1 MSFYSTPS
9 PESPSSGFHANS
21 GFRTRS
27 PVSPS
32 DSSPSRLYQVDE
44 LGANLNAS
52 SKSLSRLQQEVQT
65 LYDRVGPAS
74 LSIADLQQEALKAV
88 HTPLQEDRHRQ
99 GDLFPSSVTSY
110 IRNHNTAAF
119 SDLRVPFN
127 ARDSVSS
134 SSISDQLRTQTY
146 TQTPGYL
153 PRKPSPHRSARR
165 SPNRGRGVQV
175 RDPTRQDTTTTTT
188 TTSNQKLYTSKSPGP
203 GTRRMKDTTTTT
215 TNTTTTAIPAGSYIS
230 MTPRSRAS
238 ASLSAAYEH
247 SNLPST
253 IPQTSSKILQR
264 VFSEFSVTTH
274 PVATSDPTSNGLDA
288 SATVVSALSLNPSTP
303 MKPFEYVNDTVEEMF
318 KTVSHEDEDSKE
330 HLLSS
335 PVGMSVEQKV
345 DRYMQC
351 LQQHNRQVSLGG
363 LVGIQRHLSELSF
376 ESRQQIVHEIAN
388 KLIGWSSQED
398 TFVLLALE
406 TLSLTGSQ
414 AVSAL
419 PEVLRIVGDL
429 TRPVCQ
435 EAALRTAVTCGP
447 TGVQALLEL
456 SAEARTD
463 LDMFILTRLAQV
475 PFLQSTVLVPA
486 LLQEAVHPE
495 LSRRLAAVAVLN
507 RLYDR
512 LGASTTA
519 LPILKDLLI
528 QGGVDRDLAAST
540 VRVCGSAGEQVLLDL
555 LKRDPNGRVRA
566 ASAQALSW
574 RVPLYPKHIEV
585 KVHKDTLVSRSWTA
599 GLIFHY
605 AGSLLPTSMIP
616 PPSVTSTPEHVLI
629 YAREFAAGL
638 HRVLTDPN
646 LSMLESSYPVPPWST
661 FSYTASLRQRDVK
674 ASNLSKHIRFD
685 DSADEYMR
693 IDSALNHDQGGS
705 YSLDS
710 SSSSV
715 PFTGQATLE
724 HGASSI
730 SEVVVSALVYS
741 TQDSEPLVRLASVE
755 SLGTIGLPE
764 AFNCVSVLIAAAQ
777 DNNAKVRAAAA
788 WSLGKLGAAVAT
800 DAVKTLL
807 KMLRD
812 EFWKV
817 RYSACIALGQLGPSV
832 ARNVVPVLAKILKEG
847 TINRNAVADTLVR
860 LGTEGEAVLVE
871 LLRNESITNTLMR
884 ASVVQSLAAANIASP
899 FIDHVVEAI
908 FGAAND
914 RMPTVRKTS
923 VAVATSLGR
932 RAKEKVPYL
941 KVRHLLP
948 FLYQFLKDKDVAV
961 REVAAES
968 IASFGSQ
975 GELILIEGLT
985 KDVNP
990 TIRLTSAL
998 GLQFIGPRAFR
1009 TLLLALHD
1017 GDHLVRRTAAEVI
1030 VSFGSR
1036 AICDV
1041 LREREF
1047 KHSNE
1052 SILYAIRETLSLP
1065 WPIARPLKDTLTQ
1078 VLHILEQSHSEL
1090 NRLNT
1095 DTDLDE
1101 SSL

>member
-1 MSFYSTPS
+1 MSFYSIPS

-44 LGANLNAS
+44 LGSHQNAS

-110 IRNHNTAAF
+110 LRNHNTAAF
-119 SDLRVPFN
+119 SDFKVPFN

-134 SSISDQLRTQTY
+134 SISISDQLRTQTY
-146 TQTPGYL
+146 THTPGYL
-153 PRKPSPHRSARR
+153 QQRNPSPQRSARR
-165 SPNRGRGVQV
+165 SPHRGRVLQGS
-175 RDPTRQDTTTTTT
+175 DTTG
-188 TTSNQKLYTSKSPGP
+188 TSNQRIYTSKSPGA
-203 GTRRMKDTTTTT
+203 GTRRIKDTTF
-215 TNTTTTAIPAGSYIS
+215 TNTSNTVSGASYIS
-230 MTPRSRAS
+230 MTPRSRVS
-238 ASLSAAYEH
+238 ASLSSTYEH

-274 PVATSDPTSNGLDA
+274 PVASSDPNSNGLDT
-288 SATVVSALSLNPSTP
+288 STTVVSALSLNPSTP
-303 MKPFEYVNDTVEEMF
+303 IKPFEYVNDTVEEMF
-318 KTVSHEDEDSKE
+318 KTVSHEEEDSQE

-376 ESRQQIVHEIAN
+376 ESRQQIVCEIAN

-495 LSRRLAAVAVLN
+495 LTRRVAAVAVLN

-512 LGASTTA
+512 LSASTTA

-528 QGGVDRDLAAST
+528 QGGVDRDLAASA

-574 RVPLYPKHIEV
+574 RVPLFPKHIEV
-585 KVHKDTLVSRSWTA
+585 KVHKDNLVSRSWTA

-674 ASNLSKHIRFD
+674 SSNLSKHLRFD
-685 DSADEYMR
+685 DSADNEYMR
-693 IDSALNHDQGGS
+693 IDSAMNHDQGGS
-705 YSLDS
+705 YSLGS
-710 SSSSV
+710 SSNSV
-715 PFTGQATLE
+715 PYSHAAGAGVGGVMVE
-724 HGASSI
+724 HGTSSI

-764 AFNCVSVLIAAAQ
+764 AFNCVSILIAAAQ
-777 DNNAKVRAAAA
+777 DSNAKVRAAAA
-788 WSLGKLGAAVAT
+788 WSLGKLGSAVAT

-807 KMLRD
+807 RMLRD

-923 VAVATSLGR
+923 IAVATSLGR

-948 FLYQFLKDKDVAV
+948 FLYQFLKDKDVGV

-1030 VSFGSR
+1030 VSFGAR
-1036 AICDV
+1036 TICDV

-1101 SSL
+1101 SAL